1 MEEIRKNNNFEIIS
15 IELESQDSQEV
26 LQIVKGIKV
35 IVNQVE
41 EQKSALE
48 EISAISTDINQ
59 MYLSTGT

>member
-15 IELESQDSQEV
+15 IELESQDNQEV
-26 LQIVKGIKV
+26 LQLVKGIKV